1 MDRPAEVRLHLQRR
15 APGNLRHHV
24 RRAAVRL
31 AVLIVVDMLAFGGMR
46 ELVRAV
52 RDEALLGPSLAER
65 LQSVPPTGMLNGW
78 QCASALFLSLIIL
91 GNYGPGDQRR
101 DPRRLFAACA
111 LATALPLWGT
121 LWTRGA
127 EPVLLQ
133 YGITVVL
140 VWLGLVL
147 ERLTINRTGPWVR
160 PPEKDAVG
168 TPSLGPGPDCV
179 VAATGPAFAA
189 GAEDRAV
196 LVVDLEVAP

>member
-1 MDRPAEVRLHLQRR
+1 
-15 APGNLRHHV
+15 
-24 RRAAVRL
+24 
-31 AVLIVVDMLAFGGMR
+31 MLAFGGMR

-65 LQSVPPTGMLNGW
+65 LQSVLPTGMLNGW
-78 QCASALFLSLIIL
+78 QYAAALFVGLIIL

-133 YGITVVL
+133 YGITVAL

-147 ERLTINRTGPWVR
+147 ERLTINRIAAWVR
-160 PPEKDAVG
+160 PPEKDAVDALFVG
-168 TPSLGPGPDCV
+168 RAADCI
-179 VAATGPAFAA
+179 AAASTPAFAM
-189 GAEDRAV
+189 GLDYQPIGF
-196 LVVDLEVAP
+196 VDAQ